1 MMATATATGVV
12 VRRSLPSSA
21 RAVTFDCPTCGES
34 QTLRLHADAKTAP
47 RGVWGTAPTATYANA
62 FHLPSG
68 LPSEGGGCDGATEY
82 CLHYCYASAM
92 ERRFVAFKSGAV
104 ANLEILR
111 HVYGCAG
118 GDGLRVALR
127 ALVGHAVEH
136 QTRDGLAPTFRWH
149 SDGDC
154 WLGDRASSD
163 AYARA
168 IRAVS
173 SEFGASHGLRA
184 WIYTRSL
191 GRVRHLVGSDHLAVY
206 VSADPDNVARATA
219 TATRHGARLAILG
232 DDSEHVRAMLS
243 DTGYASRV
251 VACPATGK
259 YARDGRGASYITG
272 VSGRR
277 DMVRGDVVRGACD
290 ACAVCVVGCAGVS
303 FVRKHGGA

>member
-1 MMATATATGVV
+1 MTAVGVV

-21 RAVTFDCPTCGES
+21 RVVNFECPACAS
-34 QTLRLHADAKTAP
+34 SMALRLHADAKTAP
-47 RGVWGTAPTATYANA
+47 RGVWGSTIAATYAQA

-68 LPSEGGGCDGATEY
+68 RPGEGGACDGATDY
-82 CLHYCYASAM
+82 CLQYCYASAM
-92 ERRFVAFKSGAV
+92 ERRFSAFASGAL
-104 ANLEILR
+104 ANLETLQ

-118 GDGLRVALR
+118 GHGLRVGLR
-127 ALVGHAVEH
+127 ALVGHAVDH
-136 QTRDGLAPTFRWH
+136 MVRDGIAPTFRWH

-154 WLGDRASSD
+154 WLGDRASSE

-173 SEFGASHGLRA
+173 AEFGASHGLRA

-191 GRVRHLVGSDHLAVY
+191 GRVRHLVGSEHLAVY
-206 VSADPDNVARATA
+206 VSGDPDNIGRAVDVADRW
-219 TATRHGARLAILG
+219 GARLAILG
-232 DDSEHVRAMLS
+232 DDHFQVASMLA
-243 DTGYASRV
+243 DVGHRSRV
-251 VACPATGK
+251 VACPATAK

-290 ACAVCVVGCAGVS
+290 SCSVCIDGRAGVA